1 MFSGVFMPNLQIS
14 SRALS
19 VLDYSRNLFN
29 LYGFQ
34 QVGVDRIIR
43 ETNVAKATFYRY
55 FQSKE
60 KLIELCLVFQK
71 DTLKEK
77 IRRIRAC
84 CHHSNVVDK
93 LRKIYLLHVD
103 LNGPYHLLFKAIF
116 ELEKLYPKA
125 YRIAVEYRKW
135 LIRQIRSLLLRMKST
150 ATIEDAAI
158 FLFIVDGS
166 VIDLLRMNWG
176 ESQDNLL
183 DYFLMMI

>member
-1 MFSGVFMPNLQIS
+1 MFSGVFMPNLEIS

-34 QVGVDRIIR
+34 QVGVDRIIS
-43 ETNVAKATFYRY
+43 ETNIAKATFYRY

-60 KLIELCLVFQK
+60 KLIELCLIFQK

-84 CHHSNVVDK
+84 CHHSNVLDQ

-125 YRIAVEYRKW
+125 YRIAVGYRKW
-135 LIRQIRSLLLRMKST
+135 LIRQIRSLLLKMKNT
-150 ATIEDAAI
+150 VTVEDATI

-166 VIDLLRMNWG
+166 VLELLRMNWA
-176 ESQDNLL
+176 ERQDSLL
-183 DYFLMMI
+183 DYFLRMI

>member
-1 MFSGVFMPNLQIS
+1 M
-14 SRALS
+14 
-19 VLDYSRNLFN
+19 
-29 LYGFQ
+29 
-34 QVGVDRIIR
+34 
-43 ETNVAKATFYRY
+43 
-55 FQSKE
+55 
-60 KLIELCLVFQK
+60 
-71 DTLKEK
+71 
-77 IRRIRAC
+77 
-84 CHHSNVVDK
+84 VDK

-183 DYFLMMI
+183 DYFLLMI